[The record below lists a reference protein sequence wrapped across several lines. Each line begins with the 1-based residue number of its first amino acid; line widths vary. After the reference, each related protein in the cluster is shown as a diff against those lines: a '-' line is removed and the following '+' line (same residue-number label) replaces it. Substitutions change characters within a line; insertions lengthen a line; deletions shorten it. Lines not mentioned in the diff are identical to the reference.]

1 MTHRSYDDPKDGVP
15 SLTCGLDFRFCRAAD
30 KPKLTLDEFF
40 NYVDFT
46 DLKLAPDG
54 QSWRTICWITPC
66 ML

>member
-1 MTHRSYDDPKDGVP
+1 VFLPLLVVLIFASA
-15 SLTCGLDFRFCRAAD
+15 RAAD